1 MTAPER
7 TFWPFPGGFKYG
19 PLQFPKGGLK
29 CPPPLVQS
37 YLIHPLYSSRKINI
51 QKLLGIF
58 SGTPNEEGNGA
69 IFHKSRIL
77 SAFSSPNSHHGDGH
91 PEMHILH
98 THRNSY
104 STDSQS
110 LTLSATNSHQKSQR
124 YTYLEN
130 IIKNHRDNTA
140 HQRVKR
146 DTEATLPTSGTAEY
160 EMSSVHLTR
169 SELHHA
175 YAHWF
180 AGQRRVRHGRKKFY
194 NNGDRSGWGGG
205 YG

>member
-1 MTAPER
+1 MPCTVSDR
-7 TFWPFPGGFKYG
+7 IG
-19 PLQFPKGGLK
+19 
-29 CPPPLVQS
+29 VQGK
-37 YLIHPLYSSRKINI
+37 LISLIPA
-51 QKLLGIF
+51 IF
-58 SGTPNEEGNGA
+58 SDTPNEERNGA

-77 SAFSSPNSHHGDGH
+77 SAFSSQNSHHVDGQ
-91 PEMHILH
+91 PEMHLLH
-98 THRNSY
+98 THQNSY
-104 STDSQS
+104 STDPHS
-110 LTLSATNSHQKSQR
+110 LTLSATNSHQQSQR
-124 YTYLEN
+124 FWNTYLEN
-130 IIKNHRDNTA
+130 IIKNHRDNTV

-146 DTEATLPTSGTAEY
+146 DTEATLPTSGAAEY